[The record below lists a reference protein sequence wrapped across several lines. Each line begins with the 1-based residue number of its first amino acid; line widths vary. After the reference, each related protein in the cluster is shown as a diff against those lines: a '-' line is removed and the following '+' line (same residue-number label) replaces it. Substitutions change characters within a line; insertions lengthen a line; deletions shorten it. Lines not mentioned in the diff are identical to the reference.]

1 MISKTYDGQ
10 AFTEYL
16 DFESIEETG
25 PDTVRVEEIQ
35 DLHSET
41 STKSGKFF
49 ASLRITAEYDLKRHT
64 RRTLEKMACSE
75 AMGGGDVVLVDRTQ
89 GAWTPVEPGSNH
101 AEKVVGIQ
109 KAKKLGFW

>member
-1 MISKTYDGQ
+1 MISKTFDGQ

-16 DFESIEETG
+16 DFESIEQTG
-25 PDTVRVEEIQ
+25 SDTVKVEEIQ
-35 DLHSET
+35 DLHGAA
-41 STKSGKFF
+41 STKSGKSY
-49 ASLRITAEYDLKRHT
+49 ASLRVTAEYDLKRQI

-75 AMGGGDVVLVDRTQ
+75 AMGGGDLVLVDRTQ
-89 GAWTPVEPGSNH
+89 GTWAPVEPGSNH